1 MKNRKFVI
9 FLLTALLLMIPCQ
22 EVFAEQITV
31 QSEETLTKEQA
42 DQIVNYIIE
51 QVAAGALTSE
61 EAVKQAIAEG
71 EEKFQITLTEGE
83 KDSIIKLV
91 NTVNSWDL
99 DTEGIVKKAE
109 ELYKDYGTDL
119 LEKTEQALAEAA
131 KDAAKKGAEGFFEGV
146 GKFFVNVGTE
156 VKSFFQSAAESF
168 FGLF

>member
-31 QSEETLTKEQA
+31 QSGETLTKEQA

-71 EEKFQITLTEGE
+71 EEKFQVTLTEGE
-83 KDSIIKLV
+83 KNSIVKVV
-91 NTVNSWDL
+91 NTVNSWEL
-99 DTEGIVKKAE
+99 DTDDLVEKAK
-109 ELYKDYGTDL
+109 ELYEEYGTDL
-119 LEKTEQALAEAA
+119 LEKPEQALTEVAKEAV
-131 KDAAKKGAEGFFEGV
+131 KEGAEGFWEGV
-146 GKFFVNVGTE
+146 GKFFVNMGTE
-156 VKSFFQSAAESF
+156 VKSFFQNAAKSF
-168 FGLF
+168 LGLF

>member
-31 QSEETLTKEQA
+31 QSGETLTKEQA

-119 LEKTEQALAEAA
+119 FEKPEQALAEAA
-131 KDAAKKGAEGFFEGV
+131 KDVAKKGAEGFFEGV

>member
-119 LEKTEQALAEAA
+119 FEKTEQALAEAA
-131 KDAAKKGAEGFFEGV
+131 KDAVDMSDMTGALLGEDA
-146 GKFFVNVGTE
+146 
-156 VKSFFQSAAESF
+156 AAEDATTEDATAETEEAAE
-168 FGLF
+168 

>member
-1 MKNRKFVI
+1 M
-9 FLLTALLLMIPCQ
+9 
-22 EVFAEQITV
+22 
-31 QSEETLTKEQA
+31 TKEQA

-99 DTEGIVKKAE
+99 DAEGIVKKAE
-109 ELYKDYGTDL
+109 ELYKEYGTDL
-119 LEKTEQALAEAA
+119 FEKPEQALAE
-131 KDAAKKGAEGFFEGV
+131 AAKKGAEGFFEGV